1 MDGFLGVASVIF
13 FYVSKITYYY
23 IAVAVAVAAS
33 ALSAIIS

>member
-13 FYVSKITYYY
+13 FYVAKIAYYY
-23 IAVAVAVAAS
+23 IAGAAS